1 VEGKSGVKKWLLDNT
16 FKVHLAAFLLM
27 TIAGALLYWAAI
39 SQSVEWIWI
48 LLGLVVTGNVLV
60 LLVR

>member
-1 VEGKSGVKKWLLDNT
+1 MKNWLRNKT

-27 TIAGALLYWAAI
+27 IVPGALLYLAGI
-39 SQSVEWIWI
+39 RQDVVWIWV